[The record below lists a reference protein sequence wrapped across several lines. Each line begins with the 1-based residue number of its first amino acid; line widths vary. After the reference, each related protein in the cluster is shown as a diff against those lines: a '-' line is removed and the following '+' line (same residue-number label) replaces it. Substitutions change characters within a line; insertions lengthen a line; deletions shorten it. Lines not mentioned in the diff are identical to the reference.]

1 MMARKTHKGWLGLL
15 VILVSTSYCSSFS
28 AIAAGKE
35 SITNLLY
42 TEKGLAGKAVLIQEN
57 EFNYSGSIEVGWN
70 NRRLKISESITLAPN
85 GMPVAF
91 KAHGQSAFGSAINES
106 FILKNN
112 QAQWESAKDT
122 GSMKV
127 STPRFYV
134 PADSTIAANA
144 ALVKA
149 LLASPSKTIALL
161 PSGHASL
168 TVLNEQEIENG
179 GNRAHVYLYAISG
192 MDFTPDFAWF
202 DDKGRLFAQNMG
214 GFMRIIREGFS
225 LDNLTV
231 LSEIQLREEKSYLE
245 NMADKL
251 SYSYTQLL
259 IQGSNVVDVEQG
271 KLLSQTDVLLENGKI
286 KKIAKHIPLEDN
298 MQIIDGRGKTLLP
311 GLWDMHGHLSKD
323 DGLLDI
329 AAGVTNVRD
338 MGSNHDSIMEIESLF
353 NSNQIIGP
361 HVYRAG
367 FMDQKSEYSAGLS
380 VESLEEALN
389 TVDWFAD
396 NGYIQIKLY
405 SSIDPTWVKPLADR
419 AHNRGLRVSGHI
431 PAFMTAEQAV
441 NAGYDEIQ
449 HINMIFLNFLAGT
462 HADTRQQLRFSL
474 IGENAGS
481 MDLNSP
487 EMKRFIK
494 LLADKRVTVDPTVST
509 FRSLLIAEDR
519 RTNPEYLAIVDHL
532 PPTASRQLKGA
543 SMKVSATELIEYKKS
558 ADALVE
564 MVKVLYD
571 NQVPIVPGTDNLTGF
586 TLHRELELYEQAGIP
601 AFDILAIA
609 SIQSANLV
617 GAGHVSGSI
626 KEGKNA
632 DVILVDGDPT
642 KRMSDIRKVSLV
654 VKDNHFYKPA
664 ELYRTLGVKPFT
676 QPLIVSQPQST
687 QLH

>member
-1 MMARKTHKGWLGLL
+1 MIRKINKGWLCLL
-15 VILVSTSYCSSFS
+15 LMLVSSSWS
-28 AIAAGKE
+28 VNVLAGKID
-35 SITNLLY
+35 SVTNLLY
-42 TEKGLAGKAVLIQEN
+42 TEKGLAGKAVFTQES
-57 EFNYSGSIEVGWN
+57 EFDYSGFIEVGWN
-70 NRRLKISESITLAPN
+70 NRRLKINESVTLDKN
-85 GMPVAF
+85 GMPIRFQAQ
-91 KAHGQSAFGSAINES
+91 GQSPFGSAINETFS
-106 FILKNN
+106 IKNHR
-112 QAQWESAKDT
+112 AKWESAKDV
-122 GSMKV
+122 GSIAV
-127 STPRFYV
+127 NEPRFYI
-134 PADSTIAANA
+134 PADSSIATDA
-144 ALVKA
+144 AFVRA
-149 LLASPSKTIALL
+149 LLSSPSKTLALL

-168 TVLNEQEIENG
+168 TILNEQEIEHD
-179 GNRAHVYLYAISG
+179 GNKARVYLYALSG
-192 MDFTPDFAWF
+192 LDFTPDFAWY

-214 GFMRIIREGFS
+214 GFMRVIRQGFS
-225 LDNLTV
+225 LENLKV
-231 LSEIQLREEKSYLE
+231 LSEIQQNEEKSYLE

-251 SYSYTQLL
+251 SHSYSQLL
-259 IQGSNVVDVEQG
+259 IQGSNIVDVESG
-271 KLLSQTDVLLENGKI
+271 KLIEQTDVLLEEGKI
-286 KKIAKHIPLEDN
+286 KKIAKHIPQENN
-298 MQIIDGRGKTLLP
+298 MQVVDGSGKTLLP

-329 AAGVTNVRD
+329 AAGVTSVRD
-338 MGSNHDSIMEIESLF
+338 MGSNHDSIMEIEALF
-353 NSNQIIGP
+353 NTNQIIGP

-380 VESLEEALN
+380 VETLEEALN

-405 SSIDPTWVKPLADR
+405 SSIDPTWVKPLAER

-441 NAGYDEIQ
+441 KAGYDEIQ

-474 IGENAGS
+474 IGEKAGA

-487 EMKRFIK
+487 EMKDLIK

-519 RTNPEYLAIVDHL
+519 QTNPEYLAIIDHL
-532 PPTASRQLKGA
+532 PPAASRQLKGA
-543 SMKVSATELIEYKKS
+543 AMNVKGTALAEYKKS
-558 ADALVE
+558 ADALID

-601 AFDILAIA
+601 AFDILAMA
-609 SIQSANLV
+609 SINSANLV
-617 GAGHVSGSI
+617 GAGHLSGSI

-632 DVILVDGDPT
+632 DVILVEGDPT
-642 KRMSDIRKVSLV
+642 KNMSDLRKISLV
-654 VKDNHFYKPA
+654 VKGNHFYKTA
-664 ELYRTLGVKPFT
+664 DLYRTLGVKPFT
-676 QPLIVSQPQST
+676 QPAIVTGAKAT

>member
-1 MMARKTHKGWLGLL
+1 MIRKTNKGWLSLL
-15 VILVSTSYCSSFS
+15 VILVSTSWSVNVT
-28 AIAAGKE
+28 AAKTD

-42 TEKGLAGKAVLIQEN
+42 TEKGLAGKAVFTQEG
-57 EFNYSGSIEVGWN
+57 EFDYTGFIEAGWN
-70 NRRLKISESITLAPN
+70 NRRLKISESITLDKN
-85 GMPVAF
+85 GMPVSF
-91 KAHGQSAFGSAINES
+91 HAHGQSPFGSEINES
-106 FILKNN
+106 FTLNGH
-112 QAQWESAKDT
+112 QAKWESAKDV

-127 STPRFYV
+127 DKPRFYV
-134 PADSTIAANA
+134 PADSTIATHA

-149 LLASPSKTIALL
+149 LLASPSKTLALL

-168 TVLNEQEIENG
+168 TVLNEQDVENG
-179 GNRAHVYLYAISG
+179 NKKARVYLYAISG

-225 LDNLTV
+225 LDNLV
-231 LSEIQLREEKSYLE
+231 ALSEIQLEEERSYLE

-251 SYSYTQLL
+251 SHSYTQLL

-271 KLLSQTDVLLENGKI
+271 TLIAQTDVLLENGKI
-286 KKIAKHIPLEDN
+286 KKIAKHIPVEAS
-298 MQIIDGRGKTLLP
+298 MQLIDGQGKTLLP

-338 MGSNHDSIMEIESLF
+338 MGSNHDNIMEIESLF

-380 VESLEEALN
+380 VETLEEALN

-405 SSIDPTWVKPLADR
+405 SSINPAWVKPLADR

-462 HADTRQQLRFSL
+462 HADTRKQLRFSL
-474 IGENAGS
+474 IGEKAGS
-481 MDLNSP
+481 MNLNSP
-487 EMKRFIK
+487 EMKDLIK
-494 LLADKRVTVDPTVST
+494 LLADKRITVDPTVST

-519 RTNPEYLAIVDHL
+519 QTNPEYLAIVDHL
-532 PPTASRQLKGA
+532 PPAASRQLKGA
-543 SMKVSATELIEYKKS
+543 AMALSETELIEYKKS
-558 ADALVE
+558 ADALIE

-601 AFDILAIA
+601 AFDILAMA
-609 SIQSANLV
+609 SINSANLV
-617 GAGHVSGSI
+617 GAGHLSGSI

-632 DVILVDGDPT
+632 DVILVEGDPT
-642 KRMSDIRKVSLV
+642 QNMSDIRKISLV
-654 VKDNHFYKPA
+654 VKDDHFYKTA

-676 QPLIVSQPQST
+676 QPAIVTGPKVT